1 MPAAA
6 MDARAV
12 GGENQVIA
20 RGADVERASFEFPA
34 RAAIERQFSAQ
45 QRVRVGI
52 QGFGERGEQRGVGQS
67 AAALLFG
74 NGFIARADLFGEHF
88 LGKSAALAQRADEVS
103 GLDWIRAKDLLLIEL

>member
-20 RGADVERASFEFPA
+20 RGADVERASFELPA

-52 QGFGERGEQRGVGQS
+52 QGFGEGREQRGVGQS
-67 AAALLFG
+67 AAALPFG
-74 NGFIARADLFGEHF
+74 NGFIAYADLFGERF

-103 GLDWIRAKDLLLIEL
+103 GLDWIHAKDFLLIEL